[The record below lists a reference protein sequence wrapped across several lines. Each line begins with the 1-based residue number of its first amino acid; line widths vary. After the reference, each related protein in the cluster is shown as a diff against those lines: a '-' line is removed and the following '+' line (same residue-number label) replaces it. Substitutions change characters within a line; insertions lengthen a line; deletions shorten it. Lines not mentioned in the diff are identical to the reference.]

1 MRIGIE
7 AQRIFRPKKHGMDIV
22 ALETIKHLQQ
32 IDRSNQYF
40 VFVKDD
46 VDNKVLE
53 PTDNFEIINIKS
65 PSYLLWEQ
73 WELPKKVKSVKLDM
87 LHCTSNTAPL
97 KLSCPLVLTLHD
109 IIFLEG
115 QASNTATRYQQL
127 GRIYRRWN
135 VPQTVAKAKKII
147 TVSDYEN
154 QVIAAYFR
162 ERAQDIITVH
172 NGAGA
177 HFKKIDDLAALE
189 QFRTKYNLPK
199 SFTFFIGN
207 TDPKKNVR
215 NVLAAFKLLH
225 YQYNQQIYLVMPD
238 LNETYF
244 ASLIKELGLEELKKF
259 IVLTGYIANK
269 DLPMLYNLA
278 DVFLYPS
285 LRESFGI
292 PILEAM
298 NCGTPVLTSNT
309 SSMPEVAGDAA
320 LFVNPKDENDIAQKW
335 NSLLIDKSLR
345 DELSQKGI
353 QQSAKFSWLLTAE
366 KVKSIYETL
375 EL

>member
-1 MRIGIE
+1 
-7 AQRIFRPKKHGMDIV
+7 
-22 ALETIKHLQQ
+22 
-32 IDRSNQYF
+32 
-40 VFVKDD
+40 
-46 VDNKVLE
+46 
-53 PTDNFEIINIKS
+53 
-65 PSYLLWEQ
+65 
-73 WELPKKVKSVKLDM
+73 
-87 LHCTSNTAPL
+87 
-97 KLSCPLVLTLHD
+97 LVLTLHD

>member
-1 MRIGIE
+1 MKIGIE

-32 IDRSNQYF
+32 IDLSNQYF

-46 VDNKVLE
+46 VDNKILE
-53 PTDNFEIINIKS
+53 PTDNFEIVKIKS

-73 WELPKKVKSVKLDM
+73 WELPKKVKSVKLDL

-97 KLSCPLVLTLHD
+97 NLSCPLVLTLHD

-115 QASNTATRYQQL
+115 KASSTATRYQQL

-135 VPQTVAKAKKII
+135 VPQAVAKAKKII

-154 QVIAAYFR
+154 QVIAAHFK
-162 ERAQDIITVH
+162 ERAKDIITVH

-177 HFKKIDDLAALE
+177 HFKKIDDHAALE
-189 QFRTKYNLPK
+189 LFRTKYKLPE

-225 YQYNQQIYLVMPD
+225 HQYNQQIHLVMPD

-244 ASLIKELGLEELKKF
+244 ASLIKDLGLEELRKF

-278 DVFLYPS
+278 TIFLYPS

-298 NCGTPVLTSNT
+298 NCGTAVLTSNT

-345 DELSQKGI
+345 DELSHKGI

-366 KVKSIYETL
+366 KVKNIYETL

>member
-22 ALETIKHLQQ
+22 ALETIKNLQQ
-32 IDRSNQYF
+32 IDLSNQYF

-46 VDNKVLE
+46 VDNKILE
-53 PTDNFEIINIKS
+53 PTDNFEIVKIKS

-73 WELPKKVKSVKLDM
+73 WELPKKVKSLKLDL

-97 KLSCPLVLTLHD
+97 NLRCPLVLTLHD

-115 QASNTATRYQQL
+115 KASNTATRYQQL

-135 VPQTVAKAKKII
+135 VPQAVAKAKKII

-154 QVIAAYFR
+154 QVIAAYFK

-225 YQYNQQIYLVMPD
+225 YKYNQPIYLVMPD
-238 LNETYF
+238 LNEAFF

-278 DVFLYPS
+278 NVFLYPS

-298 NCGTPVLTSNT
+298 NCGTAVLTSNT

-366 KVKSIYETL
+366 KVKSLYETL